1 MPFTTIDFAHF
12 TPYAS
17 LIGGILIG
25 LAAFI
30 LMASNGR
37 VMGISGIF
45 ASALINRPVNGLW
58 RWLFLAG
65 TIIGPL
71 IYLGFKDEG
80 LLMRP
85 VSEGALLYV
94 GGFIVGLGAMVGTGC
109 TSGHGICGLA
119 RLSPRS
125 FIAVMTF
132 MITAVITVL
141 IIHSGS

>member
-1 MPFTTIDFAHF
+1 M
-12 TPYAS
+12 
-17 LIGGILIG
+17 
-25 LAAFI
+25 
-30 LMASNGR
+30 
-37 VMGISGIF
+37 
-45 ASALINRPVNGLW
+45 NGLW
-58 RWLFLAG
+58 RWFFLAG

-94 GGFIVGLGAMVGTGC
+94 GGFIVGLGAMIGAGC

-125 FIAVMTF
+125 FVAVMTF